1 MCYTRRGMLVFLT
14 GLCASTAAADE
25 ITTAGGKKLSGS
37 LVAVTAEGVVF
48 KVGETEA
55 KIPAKDILLVDLG
68 NKIVAPAAKSDF
80 AEIELTDGSVLRCK
94 RFLVKGKKVE
104 VELLAGPEK
113 VAKPQFELQMGS
125 VFSAMRRA
133 DEPKNRD
140 DWRRMLASRGKRDL
154 YVMRQADGLSL
165 VQGTVIEGNEAG
177 TAVAFERE
185 DGKREELLLSRATG
199 GLVFS
204 QPQPATIPPTVCKI
218 LDVFGNTLF
227 AQSVEMATAGI
238 KIKTVAGVVVHYPD
252 AAAVAKLDYSQGNI
266 AYLSD
271 LEPQVI
277 PPEFPEDEK
286 LRAAYLKDR
295 TVANESLKLDSV
307 IYAKGLWV
315 YTDTILTYTIG
326 GDYREFR
333 AVVGI
338 DEAVVNNTAAAK
350 VTIEGDGQVLY
361 SEVVKRTDKPKA
373 IVKDVK
379 GVKQIRILVESDTP
393 FNGNQVILAEAR
405 VLK

>member
-1 MCYTRRGMLVFLT
+1 M
-14 GLCASTAAADE
+14 
-25 ITTAGGKKLSGS
+25 
-37 LVAVTAEGVVF
+37 
-48 KVGETEA
+48 
-55 KIPAKDILLVDLG
+55 
-68 NKIVAPAAKSDF
+68 
-80 AEIELTDGSVLRCK
+80 
-94 RFLVKGKKVE
+94 
-104 VELLAGPEK
+104 
-113 VAKPQFELQMGS
+113 
-125 VFSAMRRA
+125 
-133 DEPKNRD
+133 
-140 DWRRMLASRGKRDL
+140 
-154 YVMRQADGLSL
+154 
-165 VQGTVIEGNEAG
+165 
-177 TAVAFERE
+177 
-185 DGKREELLLSRATG
+185 
-199 GLVFS
+199 
-204 QPQPATIPPTVCKI
+204 
-218 LDVFGNTLF
+218 
-227 AQSVEMATAGI
+227 
-238 KIKTVAGVVVHYPD
+238 
-252 AAAVAKLDYSQGNI
+252 
-266 AYLSD
+266 
-271 LEPQVI
+271 I

-295 TVANESLKLDSV
+295 TLANESLKLDSV

>member
-1 MCYTRRGMLVFLT
+1 MRYTRRGMLVFLA
-14 GLCASTAAADE
+14 GLCASTAIADE

-37 LVAVTAEGVVF
+37 LVAITAEGVVF
-48 KVGETEA
+48 KVGDTEA

-94 RFLVKGKKVE
+94 KFVIKGKKVE

-177 TAVAFERE
+177 TAVTFERE

-204 QPQPATIPPTVCKI
+204 QPQPATIPPTVCKV

-238 KIKTVAGVVVHYPD
+238 KIKTVAGVVVTYPD

-266 AYLSD
+266 AFLSD
-271 LEPQVI
+271 LEPQVV

-295 TVANESLKLDSV
+295 TLANESLKLDNV

-315 YTDTILTYTIG
+315 YTDTIQTYTVG

-350 VTIEGDGQVLY
+350 LTIEGDGQVLF
-361 SEVVKRTDKPKA
+361 SEVIKRTDKPKA
-373 IVKDVK
+373 VVKDVK